1 MNRNIWRAVLF
12 HLAVFVGAAI
22 VVNFSPKVENSPE
35 VEKIE
40 IETIPGSIEFYRE
53 FDFLQE
59 YETEEL
65 TADILNNRNG
75 NIVIEKCIGRVT
87 SENGDGKILNGEGY
101 ISYTGVSGAKKGNV
115 ILTYFV
121 YSPDSNFEDDIISR
135 FDYII
140 DTIAY

>member
-1 MNRNIWRAVLF
+1 MHKKIWRAVVL

-35 VEKIE
+35 VEKM
-40 IETIPGSIEFYRE
+40 ETEAIPGTIEFYRD

-59 YETEEL
+59 YEAEEL

-75 NIVIEKCIGRVT
+75 SLIIEKCIGRVT
-87 SENGDGKILNGEGY
+87 SENGDGEILNGNGY
-101 ISYTGVSGAKKGNV
+101 ISYAGINAKKGNV

-121 YSPDSNFEDDIISR
+121 YNPDSNFEDDIISR

-140 DTIAY
+140 DTITY

>member
-1 MNRNIWRAVLF
+1 MNRNIWRAVVF

-22 VVNFSPKVENSPE
+22 VVNFSPE

-40 IETIPGSIEFYRE
+40 TEAIPGSIEFYRD

-75 NIVIEKCIGRVT
+75 NIVMEKCIGRVT
-87 SENGDGKILNGEGY
+87 SENGDGEILNGNGY
-101 ISYTGVSGAKKGNV
+101 ISYTGINAKKGNV

-121 YSPDSNFEDDIISR
+121 YNPDSNFEDDIISR

-140 DTIAY
+140 DTITY